1 MKKGSVFLGGT
12 VLPCENA
19 NIIPN
24 GAVVTEGEKVAWVG
38 KTEALPEL
46 YLSKDYS
53 QNDVSGKTVM
63 PGLVDAHMHIS
74 FGECQSEEEL
84 SIYTP
89 AEYRA
94 IRAAVDAEKVL
105 LRGVTSSCDPGG
117 PNQLGVAVRDARD
130 AGLIQGP
137 RMAAAGR
144 QITSQQGIGDNFPS
158 WIGVP
163 PSSMGVKVTSDA
175 EILQEIRDQV
185 KAGVNLI
192 KLAGSGLSSDEY
204 AAFRFE
210 EVELAT
216 DEAHRLTRPITIHAR
231 SRQSVRYAAKAGV
244 DWIMHASYMDEET
257 LDMVLEKQIPICPA
271 MTLLV
276 NMLEADD
283 VGIADLPAHVRR
295 HAEEERDSA
304 IRILSKFHKAGGT
317 LICGSETG
325 FSYTPYGEWHTRE
338 MGLFVEH
345 LGLEPI
351 EAILCM
357 TKNSSF
363 TLPNYRNKI
372 GTLTPGKYADLLV
385 VEGEPHK
392 NIEVLHEPSNIK
404 VIVQGGEKI
413 SPWRPIDKQRTRHG
427 FEKAHLYT
435 RKPLT
440 RP

>member
-1 MKKGSVFLGGT
+1 MIGNVFLNGT
-12 VLPCENA
+12 VLTCEDT
-19 NIIPN
+19 NIIKD
-24 GAVVTEGEKVAWVG
+24 GAVVTEGEEISWVG
-38 KTEALPEL
+38 KTAELPEA
-46 YLSKDYS
+46 YRSDNYS
-53 QNDVSGKTVM
+53 QIDVSGDTIM

-117 PNQLGVAVRDARD
+117 PNQLGVAVRDARN

-144 QITSQQGIGDNFPS
+144 QITSQQGIGDNFPT

-163 PSSMGVKVTSDA
+163 PSSMGVKVTNDA
-175 EILQEIRDQV
+175 EIIQEIRDQV
-185 KAGVNLI
+185 KAGVDLI

-210 EVELAT
+210 EVALAT
-216 DEAHRLTRPITIHAR
+216 NEAHRLTRPITIHAR
-231 SRQSVRYAAKAGV
+231 SRQSVRYAAEAGV

-257 LDMVLEKQIPICPA
+257 LDLVLEKDIPICPA

-283 VGIADLPAHVRR
+283 TGVADLPPAVRK

-304 IRILSKFHKAGGT
+304 SRILSKFYKSGGT

-345 LGLEPI
+345 LGLQPM

-357 TKNSSF
+357 TRNAAF
-363 TLPNYRNKI
+363 TLPKLRDKI
-372 GTLTPGKYADLLV
+372 GTLTPGKYADMLV
-385 VEGEPHK
+385 VDGAPHE
-392 NIEVLHEPSNIK
+392 NIEVLHKPENIK
-404 VIVQGGEKI
+404 TIFQGGKAVM
-413 SPWRPIDKQRTRHG
+413 PWRPIDKQRSRHG
-427 FEKAHLYT
+427 FEKVHLYT
-435 RKPLT
+435 RTPLK
-440 RP
+440 RS

>member
-1 MKKGSVFLGGT
+1 MTGQ
-12 VLPCENA
+12 VLSNGVVLTCED
-19 NIIPN
+19 IGVIEN
-24 GAVVTEGEKVAWVG
+24 GAVVTDGDEISWVG
-38 KTEALPEL
+38 KTEELPET
-46 YLSKDYS
+46 YRSKAYS
-53 QNDVSGKTVM
+53 QIDVSGATIM

-117 PNQLGVAVRDARD
+117 PNQLGVAVRDARN

-144 QITSQQGIGDNFPS
+144 QITSQQGIGDNFPT

-163 PSSMGVKVTSDA
+163 PSSMGVKVTNDA
-175 EILQEIRDQV
+175 EIIQEIRDQV
-185 KAGVNLI
+185 KAGVDLI

-210 EVELAT
+210 EIALAT
-216 DEAHRLTRPITIHAR
+216 DEAHRLARPITIHAR
-231 SRQSVRYAAKAGV
+231 SRQSVRYAADAG
-244 DWIMHASYMDEET
+244 WIMHASYMDEET
-257 LDMVLEKQIPICPA
+257 LDLVLEKQIPICPA

-283 VGIADLPAHVRR
+283 KGIADLPLNVRR
-295 HAEEERDSA
+295 HAENERDSA
-304 IRILSKFHKAGGT
+304 SLILSKFHKAGGT

-345 LGLEPI
+345 LGLTPM

-357 TKNSSF
+357 TKNAAF
-363 TLPNYRNKI
+363 TLPRLRNKI
-372 GTLTPGKYADLLV
+372 GTLTPGKYADILV
-385 VEGEPHK
+385 VDGCPHK
-392 NIEVLHEPSNIK
+392 RIDVLHDPTNIRS
-404 VIVQGGEKI
+404 IFQGGEI
-413 SPWRPIDKQRTRHG
+413 VTPWRPIHKRRARHG
-427 FEKAHLYT
+427 FEKVHLYT
-435 RKPLT
+435 RTPLK
-440 RP
+440 RA

>member
-257 LDMVLEKQIPICPA
+257 LDMVLEKQIPIC
-271 MTLLV
+271 
-276 NMLEADD
+276 
-283 VGIADLPAHVRR
+283 RR
-295 HAEEERDSA
+295 
-304 IRILSKFHKAGGT
+304 
-317 LICGSETG
+317 
-325 FSYTPYGEWHTRE
+325 
-338 MGLFVEH
+338 
-345 LGLEPI
+345 
-351 EAILCM
+351 
-357 TKNSSF
+357 
-363 TLPNYRNKI
+363 
-372 GTLTPGKYADLLV
+372 
-385 VEGEPHK
+385 
-392 NIEVLHEPSNIK
+392 
-404 VIVQGGEKI
+404 
-413 SPWRPIDKQRTRHG
+413 
-427 FEKAHLYT
+427 
-435 RKPLT
+435 
-440 RP
+440 

>member
-1 MKKGSVFLGGT
+1 MKGSTLFGGT
-12 VLPCENA
+12 VLTCEDSSV
-19 NIIPN
+19 IEN
-24 GAVVTEGEKVAWVG
+24 GAVVIDSEKIAWVG
-38 KTEALPEL
+38 KSAELPSS
-46 YLSKDYS
+46 YRSGDYS
-53 QNDVSGKTVM
+53 QTDVSGMTVM
-63 PGLVDAHMHIS
+63 PGLIDAHMHIS

-105 LRGVTSSCDPGG
+105 LRGITSSCDPGG

-144 QITSQQGIGDNFPS
+144 QITSQQGIGDNFPT

-163 PSSMGVKVTSDA
+163 PSSMGVMVRNDG
-175 EILQEIRDQV
+175 EIIQEIRDQV

-204 AAFRFE
+204 AAFRPE
-210 EVELAT
+210 EVKLAA
-216 DEAHRLTRPITIHAR
+216 DESHRLSRPITIHAR
-231 SRQSVRYAAKAGV
+231 SRQSVRYAADAGV
-244 DWIMHASYMDEET
+244 DWIMHASYMDDAT
-257 LDMVLEKQIPICPA
+257 LDLVLAKEIPICPA

-283 VGIADLPAHVRR
+283 VGISDLPPGVRR
-295 HAEEERDSA
+295 HIEEERDSA
-304 IRILSKFHKAGGT
+304 IRILSKFHQSGGT

-325 FSYTPYGEWHTRE
+325 FAMTPYGEWHTRE
-338 MGLFVEH
+338 MGLFVKH
-345 LGLEPI
+345 LGLSPM

-357 TKNSSF
+357 TRNSAF
-363 TLPNYRNKI
+363 TLPNYRDKI

-385 VEGEPHK
+385 VDGAPHK
-392 NIEVLHEPSNIK
+392 DIETLHDSSNIK
-404 VIVQGGEKI
+404 VIMQGGETI
-413 SPWRPIDKQRTRHG
+413 TPWRPIDKKRTRHG
-427 FEKAHLYT
+427 FEKVHLYT
-435 RKPLT
+435 RKTLT
-440 RP
+440 RM